1 MTLGVFLLVFLG
13 FLFLGMPVGFSMII
27 SSFFYLLFSGDF
39 MNLMMMPEK
48 VFGGINVFVLTAIPF
63 FMLAGDIMN
72 RSGISDRLINFSN
85 IVIGRVR
92 GGLAQVNVLASILF
106 AGITGVALGD
116 IAALG
121 TIFIPSMEKQGY
133 DREFSAGV
141 TAASSLVGPIIPP
154 STVIVLYAA
163 VMEVSVGGMF
173 LGAIVPG
180 LLIGFAD
187 MGMVA
192 IISSYRKYPKVVVKT
207 TPKQFALSL
216 KDAFLALMMPVIIIA
231 GILSGFFTPT
241 EAAAVSVFYAL
252 IIGFIVYRSLS
263 WKDLLLSL
271 KGSVRSSAKLYL
283 IIAGASVIT
292 WVFGAEQVPKV
303 AENFFLSIT
312 TNKVILI
319 LLVNAFFLFMGTWMD
334 PGVSIILFAP
344 ILWPIAANMG
354 LNPIQF
360 GIMLIINTN
369 IGLCTPPVGNIL
381 FAITD
386 LAKVDLFKV
395 SREILPFL
403 IFNLFVVLATGFI
416 PELTLWLPR
425 LFGMDV

>member
-1 MTLGVFLLVFLG
+1 MTLALFLIVFLG
-13 FLFLGMPVGFSMII
+13 FLFLGMPVGFSMLV
-27 SSFFYLLFSGDF
+27 SGFFYLLFSGDF

-72 RSGISDRLINFSN
+72 RVGISDRLINFSN

-133 DREFSAGV
+133 DREFSAGI

-173 LGAIVPG
+173 LGAIIPG
-180 LLIGFAD
+180 LLIGIID
-187 MGMVA
+187 MLMVA
-192 IISSYRKYPKVVVKT
+192 IISKHRQYPKVVVKT
-207 TPKQFALSL
+207 TPKQFFFGL
-216 KDAFLALMMPVIIIA
+216 KDAFLALLMPVIII
-231 GILSGFFTPT
+231 GGLLSGVFTPT
-241 EAAAVSVFYAL
+241 EAAAVSVMYSIL
-252 IIGFIVYRSLS
+252 VGFIIYRSLNI
-263 WKDLLLSL
+263 KDLLVSL
-271 KGSVRSSAKLYL
+271 KGAVRSSAKLYL

-292 WVFGAEQVPKV
+292 WVFGAEHVPTV
-303 AENFFLSIT
+303 AEHFFLSIT
-312 TNKVILI
+312 SNKVVLI
-319 LLVNAFFLFMGTWMD
+319 LLVNVFFLFMGTWMD

-344 ILWPIAANMG
+344 ILWPIAENLG
-354 LNPIQF
+354 LNAIQF

-369 IGLCTPPVGNIL
+369 IGLCTPPVGNVL

-386 LAKVDLFKV
+386 MAKVDLFRV
-395 SREILPFL
+395 SKEILPFL
-403 IFNLFVVLATGFI
+403 LFNLIVVLGVGFI
-416 PELTLWLPR
+416 PDLTLWLPR
-425 LFGMDV
+425 LLGLEV

>member
-1 MTLGVFLLVFLG
+1 MTLGVFLVVFLA

-27 SSFFYLLFSGDF
+27 SGFLYLLFSGDF

-72 RSGISDRLINFSN
+72 RSGISDRLIQFSN
-85 IVIGRVR
+85 IIIGRVR

-121 TIFIPSMEKQGY
+121 TIFVPSMEKQGY

-180 LLIGFAD
+180 LLIGVAD

-207 TPKQFALSL
+207 TPKQFFFSL
-216 KDAFLALMMPVIIIA
+216 KDAFLAMLMPFIIIA
-231 GILSGFFTPT
+231 GILSGVFTPT
-241 EAAAVSVFYAL
+241 EAAAVSVVYAL
-252 IIGFIVYRSLS
+252 VIGFVIYRSLK
-263 WKDLLLSL
+263 WQDLLQSL
-271 KGSVRSSAKLYL
+271 KGAARSSAKLYL

-303 AENFFLSIT
+303 AEHFFLSIT
-312 TNKVILI
+312 TNKIMLI

-344 ILWPIAANMG
+344 ILWPIAAEMG
-354 LNPIQF
+354 LNQIQF

-386 LAKVDLFKV
+386 LAKVDMFKV
-395 SREILPFL
+395 SKEILPFL
-403 IFNLFVVLATGFI
+403 GFNLLVVLATGFI
-416 PELTLWLPR
+416 PALTLWLPR